1 MSDLTNIKSKIF
13 NDPLYGFISI
23 PKGIIFDV
31 IEHPWFQRLRR
42 INQLGLTN
50 VVYTGANH
58 TRFQHV
64 LGAYHLM
71 TQAISVIRK
80 KGHHISEEEAE
91 GVFLAI
97 LLHDIGHGP
106 FSHTLEHSIIED
118 VSHEDIS
125 IQFMRSLSKE
135 FDGKLDLAIEIF
147 TNNYPKTYLHQ
158 LVSSQLDMDRLD
170 YLMRD
175 SFFTGVSEGVI
186 GSERIIQMLDVA
198 NGNLVIEAKGI
209 YSIEKFI
216 IARRLMY
223 WQVYLHKTV
232 LSAENLLVRVMKR
245 AAELSRKDI
254 NLFASPALKYF
265 LKNRILKSD
274 FETNPEVLQL
284 FSQLDDFDII
294 SAIKVWQNC
303 DDKVLSLLSKKLI
316 SRQLL
321 KSRFSDTPFTE
332 KETLEKMS
340 LASKNLGLDTSD
352 TAYFVFTGKV
362 ENRAFKPQ
370 SEYINI
376 LHKDG
381 SVHHIE
387 DDAALLNISVLS
399 EPVIKHFIC
408 FPNNP

>member
-23 PKGIIFDV
+23 HRGIIFDV

-58 TRFQHV
+58 TRFQHT

-71 TQAISVIRK
+71 NQAIQVIRQ
-80 KGHHISEEEAE
+80 KGHKVTDEEAE
-91 GVFLAI
+91 GVYLAI

-106 FSHTLEHSIIED
+106 FSHTLEHSIIEG

-125 IQFMRSLSKE
+125 IQFMKKLSEE
-135 FDGKLDLAIEIF
+135 FNGALDLAISIF
-147 TNNYPKTYLHQ
+147 TNTYPKYYLHQ

-186 GSERIIQMLDVA
+186 GSDRIIQMLDVA
-198 NGNLVIEAKGI
+198 DGKLVVEAKGI

-232 LSAENLLVRVMKR
+232 LSAESLLVRVMKR
-245 AAELSRKDI
+245 AAELERSGS
-254 NLFASPALKYF
+254 NLFGSPALKF
-265 LKNRILKSD
+265 FMGQRIKKSD
-274 FETNPEVLQL
+274 FENDPKVLEL
-284 FSQLDDFDII
+284 FSQLDDFDLI
-294 SAIKVWQNC
+294 SAIKVWQSS

-316 SRQLL
+316 RRELL
-321 KSRFSDTPFTE
+321 KVRFGTQEVSENEIEKTVLDAASLLNLSVTE
-332 KETLEKMS
+332 AKQ
-340 LASKNLGLDTSD
+340 
-352 TAYFVFTGKV
+352 FVIYGKV
-362 ENRAFKPQ
+362 ENTAFKPA
-370 SEYINI
+370 SEHIDI

-381 SVHHIE
+381 SVHHIGE
-387 DDAALLNISVLS
+387 DADLLNFSVLS
-399 EPVIKHFIC
+399 EPVVKHFIC
-408 FPNNP
+408 YPSK

>member
-1 MSDLTNIKSKIF
+1 MSDLTNIKRKIF

-23 PKGIIFDV
+23 HRGLIYDV

-58 TRFQHV
+58 TRFQHT

-71 TQAISVIRK
+71 RQAISVIRQ
-80 KGHHISEEEAE
+80 KGHEVTDTEAE
-91 GVFLAI
+91 GVYLAI

-106 FSHTLEHSIIED
+106 FSHTLEHSIIEK

-125 IQFMRSLSKE
+125 IQFMHALSKE
-135 FDGKLDLAIEIF
+135 FNGALDLAIEIF
-147 TNNYPKTYLHQ
+147 TNKYHKTFLHQ

-198 NGNLVIEAKGI
+198 DGNLVIEAKGI
-209 YSIEKFI
+209 YSVEKFI

-245 AAELSRKDI
+245 AAELSR
-254 NLFASPALKYF
+254 NGVELFASPALAFFMKS
-265 LKNRILKSD
+265 RISKED
-274 FETNPEVLQL
+274 FETNSEVLDL

-303 DDKVLSLLSKKLI
+303 KDPVLSQLSQKLI
-316 SRQLL
+316 KRNLL
-321 KSRFSDTPFTE
+321 KVRFSDNAFTE
-332 KETLEKMS
+332 KEIQEKMNA
-340 LASKNLGLDTSD
+340 ASAQLNLSSTE
-352 TAYFVFTGKV
+352 TEFFVFTGKV
-362 ENRAFKPQ
+362 ENRAFKPK
-370 SEYINI
+370 SEHINI

-381 SVHHIE
+381 SVHHIGE
-387 DDAALLNISVLS
+387 DAALLNIAVLS
-399 EPVIKHFIC
+399 EPVVKHFIC
-408 FPNNP
+408 YPEQS

>member
-23 PKGIIFDV
+23 HRGIIFDV

-58 TRFQHV
+58 SRFQHT

-71 TQAISVIRK
+71 NQAIQVIRQ
-80 KGHHISEEEAE
+80 KGHEVTDAEAE
-91 GVFLAI
+91 GAYLAI

-106 FSHTLEHSIIED
+106 FSHTLEHSIIEG

-125 IQFMRSLSKE
+125 IQFMKKLSE
-135 FDGKLDLAIEIF
+135 QFDGALDLAISIF
-147 TNNYPKTYLHQ
+147 TDTYAKAYLHQ
-158 LVSSQLDMDRLD
+158 LVSSQLDVDRLD

-198 NGNLVIEAKGI
+198 DGNLVVEAKGV

-232 LSAENLLVRVMKR
+232 LSAESLLVRVMKR
-245 AAELSRKDI
+245 AAELERAGAD
-254 NLFASPALKYF
+254 LFGSPALKF
-265 LKNRILKSD
+265 FMKKRITKSD
-274 FETNPEVLQL
+274 FEKDPMVLEL
-284 FSQLDDFDII
+284 FSQLDDFDLI
-294 SAIKVWQNC
+294 SAIKVWQGNA
-303 DDKVLSLLSKKLI
+303 DKVLSLLSRKLI
-316 SRQLL
+316 RRELL
-321 KSRFSDTPFTE
+321 KVRFGDDQFSQE
-332 KETLEKMS
+332 EIEETIS
-340 LASKNLGLDTSD
+340 NTANLLNLTQEE
-352 TAYFVFTGKV
+352 AEQFVIYGKV
-362 ENRAFKPQ
+362 ENRAFKPT
-370 SEYINI
+370 SEHIEI

-381 SVHHIE
+381 SVHHIGE
-387 DDAALLNISVLS
+387 DAALLNISVLS
-399 EPVIKHFIC
+399 EPVVKHFMC
-408 FPNNP
+408 FPIR

>member
-13 NDPLYGFISI
+13 NDPLYGFISV
-23 PKGIIFDV
+23 PRGIIFDV

-58 TRFQHV
+58 TRFQHT

-71 TQAISVIRK
+71 TQAINVIRQ
-80 KGHHISEEEAE
+80 KGHQVSDAEAE

-106 FSHTLEHSIIED
+106 FSHTLEHSIIEG
-118 VSHEDIS
+118 VSHESIS
-125 IQFMRSLSKE
+125 IEFMRALSKE
-135 FDGKLDLAIEIF
+135 FNGALDLAIEIF
-147 TNNYPKTYLHQ
+147 TDTYPKTYLHQ

-198 NGNLVIEAKGI
+198 DGNLVIEAKGI

-245 AAELSRKDI
+245 AAELSR
-254 NLFASPALKYF
+254 NGVHLFASPALEFFMKT
-265 LKNRILKSD
+265 RINKSD
-274 FETNPEVLQL
+274 FETNPAILAR
-284 FSQLDDFDII
+284 FSELDDFDII
-294 SAIKVWQNC
+294 SAIKVWQTC

-321 KSRFSDTPFTE
+321 KSRFSDTPFTV
-332 KETLEKMS
+332 KEIARRSDVAAKQ
-340 LASKNLGLDTSD
+340 LGLTKQEVS
-352 TAYFVFTGKV
+352 YFVFTGKV
-362 ENRAFKPQ
+362 ENRAFKPK
-370 SEYINI
+370 SEHINI
-376 LHKDG
+376 LHKNG
-381 SVHHIE
+381 EVHHI
-387 DDAALLNISVLS
+387 DKDAALLNISVLT
-399 EPVIKHFIC
+399 EAVVKHFIC
-408 FPNNP
+408 FPENA

>member
-1 MSDLTNIKSKIF
+1 MSDLTIIKKKIF

-23 PKGIIFDV
+23 HRGIIYDI

-58 TRFQHV
+58 TRFQHT

-71 TQAISVIRK
+71 TKAIAVIRQ
-80 KGHHISEEEAE
+80 KGHQITPEESE
-91 GVFLAI
+91 GVYLAI

-106 FSHTLEHSIIED
+106 FSHTLEHSIIEG

-125 IQFMRSLSKE
+125 IQFMNALSKE
-135 FDGKLDLAIEIF
+135 FNGKLDLAIQIF
-147 TNNYPKTYLHQ
+147 TDTYHKTFLHQ

-186 GSERIIQMLDVA
+186 GSDRIIQMLDVA

-232 LSAENLLVRVMKR
+232 LSAENLLVNIMKR
-245 AAELSRKDI
+245 AAEITRSGTD
-254 NLFASPALKYF
+254 LFASPALKYF
-265 LKNRILKSD
+265 LQNRVSKSD
-274 FETNPEVLQL
+274 FETNPELLHL

-303 DDKVLSLLSKKLI
+303 EDLILSKLSQRLI
-316 SRQLL
+316 QRELF
-321 KSRFSDTPFTE
+321 KSKFSDQPFSDQEIKQKTQE
-332 KETLEKMS
+332 ASQKLNLNKE
-340 LASKNLGLDTSD
+340 DTK
-352 TAYFVFTGKV
+352 YFVFAGKV
-362 ENRAFKPQ
+362 ENRAFK
-370 SEYINI
+370 SESEHIQI

-381 SVHHIE
+381 SVRNIGQ
-387 DDAALLNISVLS
+387 DAALLNISVLS
-399 EPVIKHFIC
+399 EPVVKHFLC
-408 FPNNP
+408 FIG

>member
-1 MSDLTNIKSKIF
+1 MSDLTIIKKKIF

-23 PKGIIFDV
+23 HRGIIYDV

-58 TRFQHV
+58 TRFQHT

-71 TQAISVIRK
+71 NRAIAVIRQ
-80 KGHHISEEEAE
+80 KGHEITPEESE
-91 GVFLAI
+91 GVYLAI

-106 FSHTLEHSIIED
+106 FSHTLEHSIIEG

-125 IQFMRSLSKE
+125 IQFMKALSEE
-135 FDGKLDLAIEIF
+135 FDGKLDLAIQIF
-147 TNNYPKTYLHQ
+147 TNTYHKAFLHQ

-186 GSERIIQMLDVA
+186 GSDRIIQMLDVA
-198 NGNLVIEAKGI
+198 NDNLVIEAKGI

-232 LSAENLLVRVMKR
+232 LSAENLLVNIMKR
-245 AAELSRKDI
+245 AAEISRSGTE
-254 NLFASPALKYF
+254 LFASPALKYF
-265 LKNRILKSD
+265 LQNSVSKED
-274 FETNPEVLQL
+274 FETQPELLDL
-284 FSQLDDFDII
+284 FSQLDDFDVI

-303 DDKVLSLLSKKLI
+303 DDRILSQLSKRLIQRSLLKAK
-316 SRQLL
+316 
-321 KSRFSDTPFTE
+321 FSDGPFTSE
-332 KETLEKMS
+332 EVQIKIQEASQKMGLSMEETK
-340 LASKNLGLDTSD
+340 
-352 TAYFVFTGKV
+352 YFVFTGKV
-362 ENRAFKPQ
+362 ENRAFKSK
-370 SEYINI
+370 SEHIQI

-381 SVHHIE
+381 SVHNIGE
-387 DDAALLNISVLS
+387 DAALLNISVLS
-399 EPVIKHFIC
+399 EPVVKHFMC
-408 FPNNP
+408 YVG

>member
-23 PKGIIFDV
+23 HRGIIYKI

-58 TRFQHV
+58 TRFQHT

-71 TQAISVIRK
+71 NQAISVIRQ
-80 KGHHISEEEAE
+80 KGHTVTKAEAE
-91 GVFLAI
+91 GVYLAI

-106 FSHTLEHSIIED
+106 FSHTLENSIIEG

-125 IQFMRSLSKE
+125 IQFMKALSVE
-135 FDGKLDLAIEIF
+135 FNGALDLAIEIF
-147 TNNYPKTYLHQ
+147 TNTYHKTYLHQ

-198 NGNLVIEAKGI
+198 DGNLVIEAKGI

-232 LSAENLLVRVMKR
+232 LSAENLLVRIMKR
-245 AAELSRKDI
+245 AAELSR
-254 NLFASPALKYF
+254 NGTELFASPALQFFMKT
-265 LKNRILKSD
+265 RILKSD
-274 FETNPEVLQL
+274 FETNPEVLNL
-284 FSQLDDFDII
+284 FSKLDDFDII

-303 DDKVLSLLSKKLI
+303 DDKVLSLLSQI
-316 SRQLL
+316 
-321 KSRFSDTPFTE
+321 
-332 KETLEKMS
+332 
-340 LASKNLGLDTSD
+340 
-352 TAYFVFTGKV
+352 
-362 ENRAFKPQ
+362 
-370 SEYINI
+370 
-376 LHKDG
+376 
-381 SVHHIE
+381 
-387 DDAALLNISVLS
+387 
-399 EPVIKHFIC
+399 
-408 FPNNP
+408 

>member
-1 MSDLTNIKSKIF
+1 MSDLTNIKRKIF

-23 PKGIIFDV
+23 DRGLIYDV

-58 TRFQHV
+58 TRFQHT

-71 TQAISVIRK
+71 HQAISVIRQ
-80 KGHHISEEEAE
+80 KGHEVTEMEAE
-91 GVFLAI
+91 GVYLAI

-106 FSHTLEHSIIED
+106 FSHALEHSIIEN

-125 IQFMRSLSKE
+125 IQFMRALSKE
-135 FDGKLDLAIEIF
+135 LNGALDLAIEIF
-147 TNNYPKTYLHQ
+147 TNNYHKTYLHQ

-198 NGNLVIEAKGI
+198 DGDLVIEAKGI
-209 YSIEKFI
+209 YSVEKFI

-232 LSAENLLVRVMKR
+232 LSAENLLVRIMKR
-245 AAELSRKDI
+245 ATQLSR
-254 NLFASPALKYF
+254 NGMELFASPALAFF
-265 LKNRILKSD
+265 LKSRISKDD
-274 FETNPEVLQL
+274 FEKNSKVLEL

-294 SAIKVWQNC
+294 SAIKVWQSSA
-303 DDKVLSLLSKKLI
+303 DKVLSTLSQKLI
-316 SRQLL
+316 KRNLL
-321 KSRFSDTPFTE
+321 KSRFSDSPFSLNE
-332 KETLEKMS
+332 IQKKMS
-340 LASKNLGLDTSD
+340 EASTILNLSALETEF
-352 TAYFVFTGKV
+352 FVFTGKV

-370 SEYINI
+370 SEHINI

-381 SVHHIE
+381 SVHHIGE
-387 DDAALLNISVLS
+387 DAALLNISVLS
-399 EPVIKHFIC
+399 EPVVKHFIC
-408 FPNNP
+408 YPEKG

>member
-23 PKGIIFDV
+23 PRGIIFDV

-58 TRFQHV
+58 TRFQHT

-71 TQAISVIRK
+71 TQAINVIRQ
-80 KGHHISEEEAE
+80 KGHEVTDAEAE
-91 GVFLAI
+91 GVYLAI

-106 FSHTLEHSIIED
+106 FSHTLEHSIIEG

-125 IQFMRSLSKE
+125 IQFMRSLSIE
-135 FDGKLDLAIEIF
+135 FNGALDLAIEIF
-147 TNNYPKTYLHQ
+147 TDKYHKTYLHQ

-245 AAELSRKDI
+245 AAELSRDGVE
-254 NLFASPALKYF
+254 LFASPALQFF
-265 LKNRILKSD
+265 LKTRISKSD
-274 FETNPEVLQL
+274 FENDTKVLDL

-294 SAIKVWQNC
+294 SAIKVWQKC

-316 SRQLL
+316 TRQLL
-321 KSRFSDTPFTE
+321 KSRFSDHEFTATEIQE
-332 KETLEKMS
+332 KLKS
-340 LASKNLGLDTSD
+340 AAKQLGLTEEE
-352 TAYFVFTGKV
+352 TGYFVFTGKV

-370 SEYINI
+370 SEHIHI

-381 SVHHIE
+381 NVHHIE
-387 DDAALLNISVLS
+387 KDAALLNISVLS
-399 EPVIKHFIC
+399 EPVVKHFIC
-408 FPNNP
+408 FPEIG

>member
-23 PKGIIFDV
+23 HRGIIYNI

-50 VVYTGANH
+50 VVYSGANH
-58 TRFQHV
+58 TRFQHT

-71 TQAISVIRK
+71 NQAISVIRQ
-80 KGHHISEEEAE
+80 KGHTVTDEEAE
-91 GVFLAI
+91 GVYLAI

-106 FSHTLEHSIIED
+106 FSHTLEHSIIEG

-125 IQFMRSLSKE
+125 IQFMKMLSKE
-135 FDGKLDLAIEIF
+135 FDGALDLAIEIF
-147 TNNYPKTYLHQ
+147 TDKYHKTYLHQ

-175 SFFTGVSEGVI
+175 SFFTGVSEGVV
-186 GSERIIQMLDVA
+186 GSERIIQMLDVS

-232 LSAENLLVRVMKR
+232 LSAENILIRVMKR
-245 AAELSRKDI
+245 AAELSRTGTE
-254 NLFASPALKYF
+254 LFATPALKFF
-265 LKNRILKSD
+265 LKTRVSKSD
-274 FETNPEVLQL
+274 FENNPEMLSL

-294 SAIKVWQNC
+294 SAIKVWQTC
-303 DDKVLSLLSKKLI
+303 DDKILSLLSQKLI
-316 SRQLL
+316 KRKLL
-321 KSRFSDTPFTE
+321 KTRFSDTPFTE
-332 KETLEKMS
+332 TDILAKKKY
-340 LASKNLGLDTSD
+340 ASKALGLSMDETD
-352 TAYFVFTGKV
+352 FFVFTGKV
-362 ENRAFKPQ
+362 ENRAFKSQ
-370 SEYINI
+370 SEPIQI
-376 LHKDG
+376 KHKDG
-381 SVHHIE
+381 NIHPIE
-387 DDAALLNISVLS
+387 KDAALLNISVLS
-399 EPVIKHFIC
+399 EPVVKHFLC
-408 FPNNP
+408 FPEEV

>member
-1 MSDLTNIKSKIF
+1 MSVLTNIKSKIF
-13 NDPLYGFISI
+13 NDPLYGFIAI
-23 PKGIIFDV
+23 DRGIIYDV

-58 TRFQHV
+58 TRFQHT

-71 TQAISVIRK
+71 KQAISVIRD
-80 KGHHISEEEAE
+80 KGHEVTAEEAE
-91 GVFLAI
+91 GVYLAI

-106 FSHTLEHSIIED
+106 FSHTLEHSIIEG

-125 IQFMRSLSKE
+125 IQFMKALSKE
-135 FDGKLDLAIEIF
+135 FNGALDLAISIF
-147 TNNYPKTYLHQ
+147 TDSYHKTYLHQ

-175 SFFTGVSEGVI
+175 SFFTGVSEGVV

-209 YSIEKFI
+209 YSVEKFI

-245 AAELSRKDI
+245 AAQLSREGKD
-254 NLFASPALKYF
+254 LFSSPALKFF
-265 LKNRILKSD
+265 LKSKINKSD
-274 FETNPEVLQL
+274 FEENIKMLEL

-294 SAIKVWQNC
+294 SAIKVWQDC

-316 SRQLL
+316 KRELL
-321 KSRFSDTPFTE
+321 KVRISNSGFTDVEIEE
-332 KETLEKMS
+332 KKLEAIK
-340 LASKNLGLDTSD
+340 LLGVTTDEVD
-352 TAYFVFTGKV
+352 YFVITGKV
-362 ENRAFKPQ
+362 ENRAFKSK
-370 SEYINI
+370 SEYIHI

-381 SVHHIE
+381 TVRNVGE
-387 DDAALLNISVLS
+387 DASLLNISVLS
-399 EPVIKHFIC
+399 EPVIKHFMC
-408 FPNNP
+408 YPVS

>member
-23 PKGIIFDV
+23 DRGLIFNI

-50 VVYTGANH
+50 IVYSGANH
-58 TRFQHV
+58 TRFQHT

-71 TQAISVIRK
+71 QQAIAVIRQ
-80 KGHHISEEEAE
+80 KGHEVTPAEAE
-91 GVFLAI
+91 GAYLAI

-106 FSHTLEHSIIED
+106 FSHTLEHSIIEE

-125 IQFMRSLSKE
+125 IQFMKALSAE
-135 FDGKLDLAIEIF
+135 FDGALDLAISIF
-147 TNNYPKTYLHQ
+147 TDTYHKTFLHQ

-175 SFFTGVSEGVI
+175 SFFTGVSEGVV

-198 NGNLVIEAKGI
+198 NGNLVVEAKGI

-232 LSAENLLVRVMKR
+232 LSAENLLVRIMKR
-245 AAELSRKDI
+245 AAALSRSGKV
-254 NLFASPALKYF
+254 LFASPALQFF
-265 LKNRILKSD
+265 LKTRITKSD
-274 FETNPEVLQL
+274 FESRKEVLNT
-284 FSQLDDFDII
+284 FSQLDDFDIV

-303 DDKVLSLLSKKLI
+303 EDKILRTLSQKLI
-316 SRQLL
+316 KRELL
-321 KSRFSDTPFTE
+321 KSRFSDEPFSAQEIQE
-332 KETLEKMS
+332 KIALTSGK
-340 LASKNLGLDTSD
+340 LGLTKLE
-352 TAYFVFTGKV
+352 TEYFVFTGKV
-362 ENRAFKPQ
+362 ENRAFKTK
-370 SEYINI
+370 SEHINI

-381 SVHHIE
+381 TVHHIAQ
-387 DDAALLNISVLS
+387 DAAILNIKVLS
-399 EPVIKHFIC
+399 EPVVKHFIC
-408 FPNNP
+408 FPK

>member
-23 PKGIIFDV
+23 HRGIIFDV

-58 TRFQHV
+58 TRFQHT

-71 TQAISVIRK
+71 QQAIQVIRQ
-80 KGHHISEEEAE
+80 KGHEVTEAEAE
-91 GVFLAI
+91 GVYLAI

-106 FSHTLEHSIIED
+106 FSHTLEHSIIEG

-125 IQFMRSLSKE
+125 IQFMKKLSEE
-135 FDGKLDLAIEIF
+135 FNGALDLAISIF
-147 TNNYPKTYLHQ
+147 TNSYSKKYLHQ

-198 NGNLVIEAKGI
+198 DGNLVVEAKGI

-232 LSAENLLVRVMKR
+232 LSAESLLVRVMKR
-245 AAELSRKDI
+245 AAELERSGAD
-254 NLFASPALKYF
+254 LFGSPSLKF
-265 LKNRILKSD
+265 FMKQRITKSD
-274 FETNPEVLQL
+274 FENDPKVLQL
-284 FSQLDDFDII
+284 FSQLDDFDLI
-294 SAIKVWQNC
+294 SAIKVWQES
-303 DDKVLSLLSKKLI
+303 DDKVLSLLSKKLVQ
-316 SRQLL
+316 RELL
-321 KSRFSDTPFTE
+321 KVRFGDHKFSDTE
-332 KETLEKMS
+332 IKETISSTAKLLDISLED
-340 LASKNLGLDTSD
+340 AQQ
-352 TAYFVFTGKV
+352 FVIYGKV
-362 ENRAFKPQ
+362 ENRAFKPT
-370 SEYINI
+370 SEHIDI

-381 SVHHIE
+381 TVHHIGE
-387 DDAALLNISVLS
+387 DADLLNISVLS
-399 EPVIKHFIC
+399 EPVIKHFMC
-408 FPNNP
+408 FPVA

>member
-1 MSDLTNIKSKIF
+1 MPDLTNIKRKIF

-23 PKGIIFDV
+23 HRGIIYDV
-31 IEHPWFQRLRR
+31 IEHRWFQRLRR

-58 TRFQHV
+58 TRFQHT

-71 TQAISVIRK
+71 NQAISVIRQ
-80 KGHHISEEEAE
+80 KGHEVTEKEAE
-91 GVFLAI
+91 GVYLAI

-106 FSHTLEHSIIED
+106 FSHTLEHSIIEG

-125 IQFMRSLSKE
+125 IQFMKTLSKE
-135 FDGKLDLAIEIF
+135 FNGALDVAIEIF
-147 TNNYPKTYLHQ
+147 TNTYPKSFLHQ

-198 NGNLVIEAKGI
+198 NDNLVIEAKGI
-209 YSIEKFI
+209 YSVEKFI

-245 AAELSRKDI
+245 AAELSR
-254 NLFASPALKYF
+254 NGVELFASPALHYF
-265 LKNRILKSD
+265 LKSHITKTD
-274 FETNPEVLQL
+274 FETQPEVLEL

-294 SAIKVWQNC
+294 SAIKVWQSC
-303 DDKVLSLLSKKLI
+303 DDKVLSLLAQKLI
-316 SRQLL
+316 TRKLL
-321 KSRFSDTPFTE
+321 KSRFSDTEFKQKEIEQKINETSTQLNISKKDTE
-332 KETLEKMS
+332 
-340 LASKNLGLDTSD
+340 
-352 TAYFVFTGKV
+352 YFVFTGRV
-362 ENRAFKPQ
+362 ENRAFKPKTDH
-370 SEYINI
+370 IHI

-381 SVHHIE
+381 SVHQIGE
-387 DDAALLNISVLS
+387 DAAILNISVLS
-399 EPVIKHFIC
+399 EPVVKHFLC
-408 FPNNP
+408 YPEFK

>member
-13 NDPLYGFISI
+13 NDPLYGFITI

-80 KGHHISEEEAE
+80 KGHTVTNEESE

-106 FSHTLEHSIIED
+106 FSHTLEHSIIEE

-125 IQFMRSLSKE
+125 IQFMHALSKE
-135 FDGKLDLAIEIF
+135 FNGALDLAIEIF
-147 TNNYPKTYLHQ
+147 TDKYHKTYLHQ

-175 SFFTGVSEGVI
+175 SFFTGVSEGVV
-186 GSERIIQMLDVA
+186 GSERIIQMLDVVD
-198 NGNLVIEAKGI
+198 GNLVIEAKGI

-216 IARRLMY
+216 ISRRLMY

-245 AAELSRKDI
+245 AAELSREGTE
-254 NLFASPALKYF
+254 LFASPALQFF
-265 LKNRILKSD
+265 LKNKVTKTD
-274 FETNPEVLQL
+274 FDTNPQVLGL
-284 FSQLDDFDII
+284 FSKLDDFDII
-294 SAIKVWQNC
+294 SAIKVWQDC
-303 DDKVLSLLSKKLI
+303 KDPVLQLLSKKII

-321 KSRFSDTPFTE
+321 KVKFSDSNFSEQEVNE
-332 KETLEKMS
+332 KLVRTKEF
-340 LASKNLGLDTSD
+340 LGLSTEDIK
-352 TAYFVFTGKV
+352 YFVFTGRV

-399 EPVIKHFIC
+399 EPVVKHFLC
-408 FPNNP
+408 FPEIT

>member
-23 PKGIIFDV
+23 HRGIIFDV

-58 TRFQHV
+58 TRFQHT

-71 TQAISVIRK
+71 QQAIQVIRK
-80 KGHHISEEEAE
+80 KGHEVSDEEAE
-91 GVFLAI
+91 GVYLAI

-106 FSHTLEHSIIED
+106 FSHTLEHSIIEG

-125 IQFMRSLSKE
+125 IQFMKKLSEE
-135 FDGKLDLAIEIF
+135 FNGALDLAISIF
-147 TNNYPKTYLHQ
+147 TNSYAKKYLHQ

-198 NGNLVIEAKGI
+198 DGNLVVEAKGI

-232 LSAENLLVRVMKR
+232 LSAESLLVRVMKR
-245 AAELSRKDI
+245 AAELERSGA
-254 NLFASPALKYF
+254 NLFGSPSLKF
-265 LKNRILKSD
+265 FMRQRITKSD
-274 FETNPEVLQL
+274 FENDPKVLQL
-284 FSQLDDFDII
+284 FSQLDDFDLI
-294 SAIKVWQNC
+294 SAIKVWQES
-303 DDKVLSLLSKKLI
+303 DDKVLSLLSIKLVQ
-316 SRQLL
+316 RKLL
-321 KSRFSDTPFTE
+321 KVRFGDHKFSDLE
-332 KETLEKMS
+332 INETVSSTAKL
-340 LASKNLGLDTSD
+340 LGLSHQD
-352 TAYFVFTGKV
+352 AEQFVIYGKV
-362 ENRAFKPQ
+362 ENRAFKPT
-370 SEYINI
+370 SEHIDI

-381 SVHHIE
+381 TVHHIGQ
-387 DDAALLNISVLS
+387 DADLLNISVLS
-399 EPVIKHFIC
+399 EPVIKHFMC
-408 FPNNP
+408 FPVS

>member
-23 PKGIIFDV
+23 HRGIIFEV

-58 TRFQHV
+58 TRFQHT

-71 TQAISVIRK
+71 NQAIQVIRQ
-80 KGHHISEEEAE
+80 KGHEVTDAEAE
-91 GVFLAI
+91 GVYLAI

-106 FSHTLEHSIIED
+106 FSHTLEHSIIEG

-125 IQFMRSLSKE
+125 IQFMKKLSEE
-135 FDGKLDLAIEIF
+135 FNGALDLAISIF
-147 TNNYPKTYLHQ
+147 TNTYPKAYLHQ

-198 NGNLVIEAKGI
+198 NGNLVVEAKGI

-232 LSAENLLVRVMKR
+232 LSAESLLVRVMKR
-245 AAELSRKDI
+245 AAELERAGA
-254 NLFASPALKYF
+254 NLFGSPALKF
-265 LKNRILKSD
+265 FMGKRVTKED
-274 FETNPEVLQL
+274 FENDSNVLEL
-284 FSQLDDFDII
+284 FSQLDDFDVI
-294 SAIKVWQNC
+294 SAIKVWQTNE
-303 DDKVLSLLSKKLI
+303 DEVLSLLSKKMI
-316 SRQLL
+316 RRELL
-321 KSRFSDTPFTE
+321 KVRFGDHKFSQQEIKNTIE
-332 KETLEKMS
+332 K
-340 LASKNLGLDTSD
+340 
-352 TAYFVFTGKV
+352 TAALLHLNAEDAEQFVIHGKV
-362 ENRAFKPQ
+362 ENRAFKPT
-370 SEYINI
+370 SEHIDI

-381 SVHHIE
+381 SVHHIGE
-387 DDAALLNISVLS
+387 DADLLNISVLS
-399 EPVIKHFIC
+399 EPVIKHFMC
-408 FPNNP
+408 FPVQ

>member
-1 MSDLTNIKSKIF
+1 MSDLTIIKKKIF

-23 PKGIIFDV
+23 HRGIIYDV

-58 TRFQHV
+58 TRFQHT

-71 TQAISVIRK
+71 NRAIAVIRQ
-80 KGHHISEEEAE
+80 KGHEITPEESE
-91 GVFLAI
+91 GVYLAI

-106 FSHTLEHSIIED
+106 FSHTLEHSIIEG

-125 IQFMRSLSKE
+125 IQFMKALSKE
-135 FDGKLDLAIEIF
+135 FDGKLDLAIKIF
-147 TNNYPKTYLHQ
+147 TNTYHKAFLHQ

-186 GSERIIQMLDVA
+186 GSDRIIQMLDVA
-198 NGNLVIEAKGI
+198 NDNLVIEAKGI

-232 LSAENLLVRVMKR
+232 LSAENLLVNIMKR
-245 AAELSRKDI
+245 AAEISRSGTE
-254 NLFASPALKYF
+254 LFASPALKFF
-265 LKNRILKSD
+265 LQNSVAKED
-274 FETNPEVLQL
+274 FETQPDLLNL
-284 FSQLDDFDII
+284 FSQLDDFDVI

-303 DDKVLSLLSKKLI
+303 EDKILSQLSQRLIQRSLLKVK
-316 SRQLL
+316 
-321 KSRFSDTPFTE
+321 FSDNPFT
-332 KETLEKMS
+332 KEEIDNKIQE
-340 LASKNLGLDTSD
+340 ASQKIGL
-352 TAYFVFTGKV
+352 TAEETEYFVFNGKV
-362 ENRAFKPQ
+362 ENRAFKSK
-370 SEYINI
+370 SEHIQI

-381 SVHHIE
+381 SVHNIGE
-387 DDAALLNISVLS
+387 DAALLNISVLS
-399 EPVIKHFIC
+399 EPVVKHFLC
-408 FPNNP
+408 YVR

>member
-23 PKGIIFDV
+23 PRGIIYDV

-58 TRFQHV
+58 TRFQHT

-71 TQAISVIRK
+71 TQAISVIRQ
-80 KGHHISEEEAE
+80 KGHEVTDAEAE
-91 GVFLAI
+91 GVYLAI

-106 FSHTLEHSIIED
+106 FSHTLEHSIIEE

-125 IQFMRSLSKE
+125 IQFMHALSKE
-135 FDGKLDLAIEIF
+135 FDGALDLAIAIF
-147 TNNYPKTYLHQ
+147 TDKYHKTYLHQ
-158 LVSSQLDMDRLD
+158 LVSSQMDMDRLD

-198 NGNLVIEAKGI
+198 NGSLVIEAKGI

-245 AAELSRKDI
+245 AAELSRAGVT
-254 NLFASPALKYF
+254 LFATPALKYF
-265 LKNRILKSD
+265 LENKVSKSD
-274 FETNPEVLQL
+274 FENNPKLLSL

-294 SAIKVWQNC
+294 SAIKIWQDCN
-303 DDKVLSLLSKKLI
+303 DKVLSLLATKLI
-316 SRQLL
+316 TRKLL
-321 KSRFSDTPFTE
+321 KSRFSDTPFSEAEISERVNYTANQLQLTPE
-332 KETLEKMS
+332 E
-340 LASKNLGLDTSD
+340 
-352 TAYFVFTGKV
+352 TAYFVFTGRV
-362 ENRAFKPQ
+362 ENRAFKSH
-370 SEYINI
+370 SEHINI

-381 SVHHIE
+381 TVHHIE
-387 DDAALLNISVLS
+387 EDAAILNISVLS
-399 EPVIKHFIC
+399 EPVIKHYIC
-408 FPNNP
+408 FPE

>member
-23 PKGIIFDV
+23 HRGIIYQV

-58 TRFQHV
+58 SRFQHT

-71 TQAISVIRK
+71 NQAIAVIRS
-80 KGHHISEEEAE
+80 KGHEVTDAEAE
-91 GVFLAI
+91 GVYLAI

-106 FSHTLEHSIIED
+106 FSHTLEHSIIEG

-125 IQFMRSLSKE
+125 IQFMKALSVE
-135 FDGKLDLAIEIF
+135 FDGALDLAIEIF
-147 TNNYPKTYLHQ
+147 TNTYHKTYLHQ

-175 SFFTGVSEGVI
+175 SFFTGVSEGVV

-198 NGNLVIEAKGI
+198 KGDLVVEAKGI

-245 AAELSRKDI
+245 AAQLSRDGVE
-254 NLFASPALKYF
+254 LYASPALQF
-265 LKNRILKSD
+265 FMNSRIKKSD
-274 FETNPEVLQL
+274 FENNPKVLDL

-303 DDKVLSLLSKKLI
+303 DDKVLSLLSQKLI
-316 SRQLL
+316 KRQLL
-321 KSRFSDTPFTE
+321 KVRFSDIAFSE
-332 KETLEKMS
+332 AEIQQKRKDAES
-340 LASKNLGLDTSD
+340 ILGVNVEESD
-352 TAYFVFTGKV
+352 YFVITGKV
-362 ENRAFKPQ
+362 ENRAFKPT
-370 SEYINI
+370 SEHIHI

-381 SVHHIE
+381 SVHHIGE
-387 DDAALLNISVLS
+387 DAALLNIAVLS
-399 EPVIKHFIC
+399 EPVVKHFIC
-408 FPNNP
+408 FPSR